1 MDEMCETLHMNVEE
15 IVAAII
21 ARRKMLGLT
30 QAQLAERAG
39 VSRRTIIAV
48 EAGQH
53 DIGVRKLLRLLD
65 STGLTLSVK
74 EGGNRPM
81 ESELRTL
88 FSDDDE

>member
-1 MDEMCETLHMNVEE
+1 MNSDE

-21 ARRKMLGLT
+21 RQRKRLGLT
-30 QAQLAERAG
+30 QAQLAQRAG
-39 VSRRTIIAV
+39 ISRRTMVAF

-65 STGLTLSVK
+65 STGLALAVK
-74 EGGNRPM
+74 EAGSRPV

-88 FSDDDE
+88 FDDGDDDDDA

>member
-1 MDEMCETLHMNVEE
+1 MNADE

-21 ARRKMLGLT
+21 SRRKMLGLT
-30 QAQLAERAG
+30 QEQLAQRG
-39 VSRRTIIAV
+39 RVSRRTVVAL

-53 DIGVRKLLRLLD
+53 DIGIRKLLRLLD

-74 EGGNRPM
+74 EGGGRPM